1 MEEDFEHQLQKRST
15 WVEKNN
21 HFDDEFVNAFE
32 YKNYEEGYKQH
43 GRDEHFMHGEF
54 DQLKLKSTT
63 ESEISQ
69 KGSKISKNT
78 KDS

>member
-1 MEEDFEHQLQKRST
+1 
-15 WVEKNN
+15 
-21 HFDDEFVNAFE
+21 
-32 YKNYEEGYKQH
+32 
-43 GRDEHFMHGEF
+43 MHGEF
-54 DQLKLKSTT
+54 EQLKVKSTT